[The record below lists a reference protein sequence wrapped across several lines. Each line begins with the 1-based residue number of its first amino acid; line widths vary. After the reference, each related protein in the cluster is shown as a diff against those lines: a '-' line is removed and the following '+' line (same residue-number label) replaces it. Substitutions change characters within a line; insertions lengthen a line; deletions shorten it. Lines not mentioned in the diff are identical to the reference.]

1 MIRVVEC
8 LHVYQPL
15 MLFHCHFFILAN
27 RRNRATER
35 PAWAVSPAKAPQLP
49 PIIYLWWLE
58 PFLPERTNRSI
69 AKAVRI
75 EGHWYDVSFLGP
87 IGVRRG
93 ACQLALHSQPFDLC
107 RLDCF
112 VHVRMIPQE
121 IE

>member
-1 MIRVVEC
+1 MLALARNPTIRR
-8 LHVYQPL
+8 L
-15 MLFHCHFFILAN
+15 
-27 RRNRATER
+27 RR
-35 PAWAVSPAKAPQLP
+35 QLP

-58 PFLPERTNRSI
+58 PFQPERTNRSI